1 MRRLFTAAVV
11 AALAL
16 PAAAAAQAGN
26 AQAGNASAFD
36 AAPAATLA
44 PTAAVAT
51 APDAMVRADVA
62 GIQQHENAAD
72 AHAVNTVAA
81 STGLHQGQGVAL
93 MVVGGAAMI
102 GGLII
107 GDGAGDAIAIG
118 GLAVG
123 LIGLYQYVR

>member
-1 MRRLFTAAVV
+1 MRRLFTAAVI

-16 PAAAAAQAGN
+16 PAAAFAQS
-26 AQAGNASAFD
+26 GNASAFAG
-36 AAPAATLA
+36 AAVTAADVGTLA
-44 PTAAVAT
+44 PTP
-51 APDAMVRADVA
+51 APAAMVRADVA
-62 GIQQHENAAD
+62 GIRQHEDAAD
-72 AHAVNTVAA
+72 AHTVNTVAA

-102 GGLII
+102 GGLMI

-123 LIGLYQYVR
+123 LVGLYQYVR